1 MLIDI
6 QSYLHIYVIARDFG
20 FAPNPFFGT
29 CTLAT
34 CKPDVRKS
42 AKINDWVLGVAGS
55 NLDRNIYR
63 HCILLMKVTEK
74 LNFQQYWDDERFVLK
89 KPCRNGSLMKMV
101 GDNIYHKDANN
112 NWKQEDS
119 HHSMPDGSIN
129 SRNLSRDTGRCEHI
143 LVSNKF
149 FYFGKEA
156 IKIDLESIKYKSGLG
171 FKKMCLDSEP
181 AARALIE
188 SVYLNNKSKLNMVV
202 ADPCQFEDSFQRVDQ
217 ATGKLSS

>member
-1 MLIDI
+1 M
-6 QSYLHIYVIARDFG
+6 IARDFG

-42 AKINDWVLGVAGS
+42 AKINDWVLGVAGRK
-55 NLDRNIYR
+55 LDRNIYR

-74 LNFQQYWDDERFVLK
+74 LNFQQYWEDERFELK

-101 GDNIYHKDANN
+101 GDNIYHKDPLNK
-112 NWKQEDS
+112 WQQEDS
-119 HHSMPDGSIN
+119 HHSMPDGTTN
-129 SRNLSRDTGRCEHI
+129 TTNLNRDTSRCEQV

-149 FYFGKEA
+149 FYFGKKA
-156 IKIDLESIKYKSGLG
+156 IQIDLESIEYRSGLG
-171 FKKMCLDSEP
+171 SKKICLDSNT

-188 SVYLNNKSKLNMVV
+188 NVYHENKRKLNIVV